1 MSASADTR
9 PKAAEPRPDCF
20 GSSAAP
26 RARCCAAGSS
36 SPESIF
42 SCLGGQRSPLA
53 LYLTMSNNTLMKS
66 TIDPD
71 PILEGQIAAIRSFS
85 RFYTRKLGIIE
96 PKLLRSPWTLQEARI
111 IYEIAQHEGC
121 TATDL
126 TRTLGLDPGFLSRTL
141 QALQRR
147 QIVTRRPSKADRRA
161 SELALTAKGRAAF
174 AELESR
180 SRREVADLLGTLDD
194 RQRESVVHAMTT
206 IADTLEPPAQK
217 PAGFLLRSH
226 RPGDI
231 GWVTSRHG
239 AVYAQEYGWDISFEA
254 LVAEIAA
261 QFIKSYDSAREHC
274 WIAEIDGEPVGSI
287 FLVNGSNGVHKIRL
301 LLVEEKA
308 RGLGVG
314 RALVEQCIRFAR
326 EAGYQSIALWTQ
338 SILVA
343 ARDIYQ
349 RAGFRLTAE
358 EKHHSFGVDLVGET
372 WEMKL

>member
-1 MSASADTR
+1 M
-9 PKAAEPRPDCF
+9 
-20 GSSAAP
+20 
-26 RARCCAAGSS
+26 
-36 SPESIF
+36 
-42 SCLGGQRSPLA
+42 
-53 LYLTMSNNTLMKS
+53 
-66 TIDPD
+66 
-71 PILEGQIAAIRSFS
+71 LEGQIAAIRSFS

-147 QIVTRRPSKADRRA
+147 QIVTRRPSKTDRRA

-174 AELESR
+174 AELDSR

-194 RQRESVVHAMTT
+194 KQRESVVHAMTT

-261 QFIKSYDSAREHC
+261 QFIKSYDPAREHC

-287 FLVNGSNGVHKIRL
+287 FLVNGSNGAAKLRL
-301 LLVEEKA
+301 LLVDKKA